1 MFRTGAFFSFRTVLF
16 FTPALAISIKLQYIT
31 RILFLYENQKEA
43 VSVFKKIGK
52 KISSLVKGIRHVFGQ
67 ENIPAGGNE
76 SSGRKGR
83 NGKDKRK
90 AQKSA
95 ESGASSRF
103 REQRRHDSRKTDS
116 HATPSDKKHSKSRKR
131 NTVGQDGHVEKVRQK
146 KKNTVGKI
154 IPPMPDLI
162 PVPEE
167 EGKLRFCDLDMEKE
181 IMAAAQ
187 DLGFKYCTEIQAK
200 CLPYAIA
207 GNDLA
212 AKAQT
217 GTGKTA
223 AFLAS
228 TMTRLLRKPLTERK
242 EGSCRVLV
250 LAPTRELAIQI
261 QKDAENLGKYTNLN
275 NVVIFGGMDHKAQ
288 QDTLTSAPV
297 DILAGTPGRIID
309 YSRSGALDL
318 SRVEILVIDE
328 ADRMLDMG
336 FIPDVRRIVAQLPP
350 AGKRQTM
357 LFSAT
362 LEPSVLRL
370 VDSWLKNPVSVE
382 SEPEHMVTELIEQRF
397 YAVTSDKKLA
407 MLLSV
412 IKAENPKRML
422 VFGNRKDHNR
432 TLVNKLYSYGVDAE
446 LLSGDVAQ
454 EKRLKIL
461 EKFRTGELNVL
472 VATDVAARGIHVDGV
487 THVVNYDLPVQPDD
501 YVHRIGRTGRAGAKG
516 ISISFVCEYGAY
528 VLPELEQYTKAEI
541 RTEQPDDSL
550 LILPEKI
557 RREPVQEKK
566 KNSRPSSR
574 RSRRY

>member
-1 MFRTGAFFSFRTVLF
+1 ML
-16 FTPALAISIKLQYIT
+16 
-31 RILFLYENQKEA
+31 
-43 VSVFKKIGK
+43 KKIGK
-52 KISSLVKGIRHVFGQ
+52 TVSDLIKSLF
-67 ENIPAGGNE
+67 
-76 SSGRKGR
+76 
-83 NGKDKRK
+83 
-90 AQKSA
+90 AQSA
-95 ESGASSRF
+95 APPPP
-103 REQRRHDSRKTDS
+103 QKKTQSRKTKRKP
-116 HATPSDKKHSKSRKR
+116 AEKKAKPAAPKAPQPKTAPRK
-131 NTVGQDGHVEKVRQK
+131 KV
-146 KKNTVGKI
+146 
-154 IPPMPDLI
+154 IPPLPPI
-162 PVPEE
+162 RPVPEE
-167 EGKLRFCDLDMEKE
+167 EGKLRFCDLDLAPELR
-181 IMAAAQ
+181 AATQ

-207 GNDLA
+207 GKDLA

-228 TMTRLLRKPLTERK
+228 TMTRLLRNPAEKRK
-242 EGSCRVLV
+242 AGTCRVLV

-261 QKDAENLGKYTNLN
+261 QKDAENLGKYTSLN
-275 NVVIFGGMDHKAQ
+275 NMVIFGGMDHKGQRSA
-288 QDTLTSAPV
+288 LEEAPV

-309 YSRSGALDL
+309 YSRSGVLDL
-318 SRVEILVIDE
+318 SRTEVLVIDE

-336 FIPDVRRIVAQLPP
+336 FIPDVRRIVNQLPP

-370 VDSWLKNPVSVE
+370 VDSWLKDPVSVE

-397 YAVTSDKKLA
+397 YAVTSDQKLA

-412 IKAENPKRML
+412 IKAENPRRML

-432 TLVNKLYSYGVDAE
+432 TLVGKLYAHGIDAE

-461 EKFRTGELNVL
+461 EEFRSGKLKVL
-472 VATDVAARGIHVDGV
+472 VATDVAARGIHVDDV
-487 THVVNYDLPVQPDD
+487 THVVNYDLPIQPDD

-528 VLPELEQYTKAEI
+528 MLPELEQYTKAEI
-541 RTEQPDDSL
+541 HTELPPDEM
-550 LILPEKI
+550 LILPEKV
-557 RREPVQEKK
+557 RKEPVQEKR
-566 KNSRPSSR
+566 SHSSAAGRPSAGRGRSQGG